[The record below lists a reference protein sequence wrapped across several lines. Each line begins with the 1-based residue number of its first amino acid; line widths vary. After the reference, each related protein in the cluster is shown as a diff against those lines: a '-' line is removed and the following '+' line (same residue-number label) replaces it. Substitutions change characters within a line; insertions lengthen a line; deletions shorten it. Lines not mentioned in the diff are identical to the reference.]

1 MEHLR
6 QLPAGPM
13 PPPAEPVLPLPASST
28 LLSFLHL
35 IPMPRATAPAH
46 CPRTPAGVSEGN
58 WRALMREVDSLAE
71 LAGVPL
77 ERLTTI
83 VGGQAAAKKLR
94 EFLSQEC
101 KALFS
106 AL

>member
-1 MEHLR
+1 
-6 QLPAGPM
+6 
-13 PPPAEPVLPLPASST
+13 
-28 LLSFLHL
+28 
-35 IPMPRATAPAH
+35 
-46 CPRTPAGVSEGN
+46 VSEGN